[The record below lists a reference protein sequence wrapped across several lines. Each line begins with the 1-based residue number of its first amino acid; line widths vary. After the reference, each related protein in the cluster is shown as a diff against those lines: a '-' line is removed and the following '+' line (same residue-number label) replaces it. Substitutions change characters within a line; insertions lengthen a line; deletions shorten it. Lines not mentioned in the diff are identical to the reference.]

1 MESARRFSTT
11 STCRTR
17 FRSTVDPRCRLI
29 PPSTSRCVSI
39 CSRSPRTAD
48 SRSDCPTTR
57 DTRGCARLTDTQ
69 VPDESRRTARSV
81 WGEAVSMPWLR
92 SRNSGVTLDTLMLLR
107 ECLAGQVLQVGS
119 PGFEMQ
125 ARRAANALA
134 ELDLA
139 IAAAMED
146 VELGGALGR

>member
-1 MESARRFSTT
+1 
-11 STCRTR
+11 
-17 FRSTVDPRCRLI
+17 
-29 PPSTSRCVSI
+29 
-39 CSRSPRTAD
+39 
-48 SRSDCPTTR
+48 
-57 DTRGCARLTDTQ
+57 
-69 VPDESRRTARSV
+69 
-81 WGEAVSMPWLR
+81 
-92 SRNSGVTLDTLMLLR
+92 VTLDTLMLLR